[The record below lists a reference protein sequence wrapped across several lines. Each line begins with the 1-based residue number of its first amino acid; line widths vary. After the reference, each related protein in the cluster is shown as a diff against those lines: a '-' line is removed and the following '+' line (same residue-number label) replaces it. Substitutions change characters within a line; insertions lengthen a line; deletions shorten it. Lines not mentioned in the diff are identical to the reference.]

1 MGKGKELWW
10 PYIRNVI
17 RMYPIYQ
24 EKLKDLKSTKIT
36 PTYSKGGGVG
46 KSCRKT
52 ELVALRTLEPKEQ
65 AYFDAVDRALKRT
78 QRMPDGDLRIK
89 LIRLAYMQKR
99 QNLKIYEAA
108 DKCFVSYST
117 ALRWNKDFVYMVA
130 SYLKEANMLT

>member
-1 MGKGKELWW
+1 MGKGKKLWW
-10 PYIRNVI
+10 SYIRNVI
-17 RMYPIYQ
+17 RMYPNYQ

-36 PTYSKGGGVG
+36 PTYSKGGGIG

-52 ELVALRTLEPKEQ
+52 ELVALRTLEPDEQ
-65 AYFDAVDRALKRT
+65 IYFDVVDRAIRRT
-78 QRMPDGDLRIK
+78 LRMPDGDLRVK
-89 LIRLAYMQKR
+89 LIRLAYMQR
-99 QNLKIYEAA
+99 RHNLKIYEAA

>member
-36 PTYSKGGGVG
+36 PTYSKGGGIG

-65 AYFDAVDRALKRT
+65 IYFDVVDKAIRRT
-78 QRMPDGDLRIK
+78 LRMPDGELRIK
-89 LIRLAYMQKR
+89 LIRLVYMQKK
-99 QNLKIYEAA
+99 QNLQIYVAA

-130 SYLKEANMLT
+130 NYLKEANMLT